1 MDTANDRDH
10 QGRAMQSRS
19 RPAGI
24 EATAAAERIALS
36 VQVVANRDIGSGLPL
51 VRSSMHQEP
60 RLH

>member
-1 MDTANDRDH
+1 
-10 QGRAMQSRS
+10 MQSRS